1 MTTAGNKIPISRE
14 GLEEKVARLREV
26 ERELNSVIPQMF
38 KAARANEAD
47 LRENNEYKD
56 IHELRQ
62 QRMSERV
69 KILELIEKAE
79 VVSCTGGVAPK
90 SVGLLNTVSLE
101 SSCKRFEVQVVSP
114 AEVDLTAGK
123 ISSVSPLGSALIG
136 RHKGE
141 RVKCRAP
148 KGPQSFKIL
157 GISA

>member
-1 MTTAGNKIPISRE
+1 MTAERIPITCD
-14 GLEEKVARLREV
+14 GLAKKVARFQEV
-26 ERELNSVIPQMF
+26 QRLLTQVVPKMIQD
-38 KAARANEAD
+38 ARKD
-47 LRENNEYKD
+47 DGQLRENTGYKD
-56 IHELRQ
+56 VLRLQEELRGE
-62 QRMSERV
+62 SG
-69 KILELIEKAE
+69 KLDHLIRNAE
-79 VVSCTGGVAPK
+79 VVICTGGVAPK